1 MTFSPRS
8 LPRIML
14 AASVLL
20 GTAAVS
26 AQPAAADPGFK
37 QWRKGFY
44 KVARRN
50 GIKSSTLE
58 TAFAGIDSHD
68 PEVLEKARYQPEFKS
83 AMWQYFDSR
92 VNDETAAQGRAMKAK
107 YADTLARI
115 EKRYGVDQDIL
126 LAIWS
131 MESRYGEVLQQDG
144 VLRPVVRS
152 LGTLAYADKKRRRFA
167 TRQLLSSLKML
178 QKGQVKKDQLMGS
191 WAGAMGHTQFIPTSY
206 SLYKQNF
213 DGVGTADIW
222 RSVPDALATAAN
234 LLKKNGWRTGQT
246 WGYEVNAKRLYGS
259 RNTSRSVGAWRKM
272 GVTRVAGRKFTR
284 PGLKARL
291 VFPAGRNGPAF
302 LMLRNFYTI
311 KKYNNA
317 NKYALAVGHLAD
329 RISGGAEFVTPLP
342 RPYEK
347 LSVEER
353 KEMQRHLARM
363 GLYDGNIDG
372 RFGNGTRKGILAA
385 QRKLGF
391 KTNGFESPQ
400 LLQALRKRS

>member
-1 MTFSPRS
+1 MATFSPRS
-8 LPRIML
+8 FPRIML
-14 AASVLL
+14 AAGVLF
-20 GTAAVS
+20 GAAV
-26 AQPAAADPGFK
+26 AAPQAAADPGFK
-37 QWRKGFY
+37 RWQKSFY

-50 GIKSSTLE
+50 GIKSSTLK

-68 PEVLEKARYQPEFKS
+68 PDVLEKARYQPEFKS

-92 VNDETAAQGRAMKAK
+92 VNDETAAQGREMLAR
-107 YADTLARI
+107 YGDTLARI
-115 EKRYGVDQDIL
+115 EKRYGVDRHIL

-131 MESRYGEVLQQDG
+131 MESRYGEVLKQDG

-152 LGTLAYADKKRRRFA
+152 LGTLAYADNKRRRFA

-246 WGYEVNAKRLYGS
+246 WGYEVNAKKLWAS
-259 RNTSRSVGAWRKM
+259 RSTSRSIRQWRRM

-291 VFPAGRNGPAF
+291 VFPAGRNGPVF

-329 RISGGAEFVTPLP
+329 RIAGGGEFATPLP

-347 LSVEER
+347 LSVAEM
-353 KEMQRHLARM
+353 KETQELLQRM

-372 RFGNGTRKGILAA
+372 RFGNGTRKAIREA
-385 QRKLGF
+385 QVKLGF
-391 KTNGFESPQ
+391 KANGFESPQ
-400 LLQALRKRS
+400 LLSALRKAN